1 MPTTE
6 ESGWNPCI
14 NLAIEI
20 GAVAK
25 KIADPTPDC
34 NLTELETKLAVLTRE
49 YYECT
54 HWIIPTVPRLGP
66 GLGGHT
72 FVVEELHKTK
82 FIRVTKQPGLV
93 QWIIIGG
100 NDGVLITIDVHG
112 TIRVT
117 PPEGPGDPEV
127 RIAVNNSL
135 EGLAALTKV
144 LQIPSQTDTAG
155 AIA

>member
-1 MPTTE
+1 MATTE
-6 ESGWNPCI
+6 VSKWSPCTK
-14 NLAIEI
+14 LAIEI
-20 GAVAK
+20 GAVARQLEQATSTSIK
-25 KIADPTPDC
+25 H
-34 NLTELETKLAVLTRE
+34 ELEIKLAELTRE

-54 HWIIPTVPRLGP
+54 HWMIPTVPRLEP

-82 FIRVTKQPGLV
+82 VIRVTKQPGLV